1 MLILIAINAASIW
14 CLRDAALCGAL
25 GGGGGDIKCGDC
37 DCCSKFD
44 IFKILG
50 PWLCAPC
57 LTYDDLVDAWGQS
70 AAPGEEG
77 PEPTQRREEEAKANA
92 PKIKFTVREMTGK
105 EDPVETLGAL
115 HTIAEL
121 RQAVAQLTGKG
132 ADTFN
137 LTLQGHL
144 LKDGEGTLGS
154 HGIEEGVVVVMTP
167 GSQPGPQPD
176 VDEGVPEPPDE
187 GVPPAQP

>member
-1 MLILIAINAASIW
+1 MCAVA
-14 CLRDAALCGAL
+14 GAGGR
-25 GGGGGDIKCGDC
+25 GGGPSCPCGGNNNNCRDIPAPPC
-37 DCCSKFD
+37 

-132 ADTFN
+132 ADAFN
-137 LTLQGHL
+137 LTLHGHL

-167 GSQPGPQPD
+167 GSQPD
-176 VDEGVPEPPDE
+176 VDEGVPEPPEE

>member
-1 MLILIAINAASIW
+1 
-14 CLRDAALCGAL
+14 
-25 GGGGGDIKCGDC
+25 
-37 DCCSKFD
+37 
-44 IFKILG
+44 
-50 PWLCAPC
+50 
-57 LTYDDLVDAWGQS
+57 
-70 AAPGEEG
+70 
-77 PEPTQRREEEAKANA
+77 
-92 PKIKFTVREMTGK
+92 MTGK

-132 ADTFN
+132 ADAFN

-167 GSQPGPQPD
+167 GSQPD
-176 VDEGVPEPPDE
+176 VDEGVPEPPEE

>member
-1 MLILIAINAASIW
+1 MLIIIGLVLA
-14 CLRDAALCGAL
+14 
-25 GGGGGDIKCGDC
+25 K
-37 DCCSKFD
+37 
-44 IFKILG
+44 
-50 PWLCAPC
+50 
-57 LTYDDLVDAWGQS
+57 LTYDCSRNRIERAKQLAR
-70 AAPGEEG
+70 ERRERK
-77 PEPTQRREEEAKANA
+77 ERERLRREEEAKANA

-132 ADTFN
+132 ADAFN
-137 LTLQGHL
+137 LSPLQGHL
-144 LKDGEGTLGS
+144 LKDGERTLGS

-167 GSQPGPQPD
+167 GSQPD
-176 VDEGVPEPPDE
+176 VDEGVPEPPEE

>member
-1 MLILIAINAASIW
+1 MQCYLREGGEGGTRSRSQTVLTPEQHDGAA
-14 CLRDAALCGAL
+14 
-25 GGGGGDIKCGDC
+25 
-37 DCCSKFD
+37 
-44 IFKILG
+44 
-50 PWLCAPC
+50 CA
-57 LTYDDLVDAWGQS
+57 
-70 AAPGEEG
+70 
-77 PEPTQRREEEAKANA
+77 
-92 PKIKFTVREMTGK
+92 EMTGK

-176 VDEGVPEPPDE
+176 VDEGVPEPPEE

>member
-1 MLILIAINAASIW
+1 MSCQCLVLWRPSRAYSVVAFQTAAACRDNSFLLKLQSIRTGWKVVLIIIGLVLA
-14 CLRDAALCGAL
+14 
-25 GGGGGDIKCGDC
+25 K
-37 DCCSKFD
+37 
-44 IFKILG
+44 
-50 PWLCAPC
+50 
-57 LTYDDLVDAWGQS
+57 LTYDFSRDRIERAKQLAR
-70 AAPGEEG
+70 ERRERK
-77 PEPTQRREEEAKANA
+77 ERERLRREEEAKANA

-176 VDEGVPEPPDE
+176 VDEGVPEDNAMYRP
-187 GVPPAQP
+187 